1 MMGALKSAAAAAAAF
16 FSARE
21 ILSFATSS
29 VQAFMEAE
37 KASNGLQ
44 SALEILGKASELA
57 EMKVFAADIQRVTTA
72 EDDAVI
78 AMMKLGASIGGMSG
92 DTLKQA
98 TVAAIGLSKA
108 YGMDMESAMTLVSKA
123 AQGATGAF
131 SRYGIVFKDGM
142 TDAEKFNQILEI
154 GRQKFG
160 MAEAETATFSG
171 KLAQLS
177 NAWGNAKESLGE
189 YLAESSVLMGAMNFA
204 NTVMNNFGL
213 SMDILVQGLA
223 LGFVSLWED
232 IKYNT
237 YVGIEYIKYFADNWK
252 EIFVDL
258 WNGTKAVLSNL
269 WENFKNFFLA
279 VTSWIKGDGFNFEWT
294 GLLDG
299 FKSTMKE
306 MKPIA
311 ERQMSDLEQA
321 LTDELAKNM
330 IRWDDAGKS
339 QKDKTL
345 DTSQLGPAQLS
356 LAAAGAGQSK
366 AGVAAVESR
375 FLLGQTAGQDYNR
388 QTAENSRSM
397 KQLLQELVREVKT
410 AKQTAHLPGQ
420 PALLAAGLY

>member
-1 MMGALKSAAAAAAAF
+1 
-16 FSARE
+16 
-21 ILSFATSS
+21 
-29 VQAFMEAE
+29 
-37 KASNGLQ
+37 
-44 SALEILGKASELA
+44 
-57 EMKVFAADIQRVTTA
+57 
-72 EDDAVI
+72 
-78 AMMKLGASIGGMSG
+78 
-92 DTLKQA
+92 
-98 TVAAIGLSKA
+98 
-108 YGMDMESAMTLVSKA
+108 MDMESAMTLVAKA

-142 TDAEKFNQILEI
+142 SDAEKFNQILDL
-154 GRQKFG
+154 GRQKFA
-160 MAEAETATFSG
+160 MAEAETQTFSG
-171 KLAQLS
+171 KLTQLGNAWGDAKEGLGQYIATTQELS
-177 NAWGNAKESLGE
+177 NAID
-189 YLAESSVLMGAMNFA
+189 FA
-204 NTVMNNFGL
+204 STVITNFGL
-213 SMDILVQGLA
+213 SLDIMVQGFA

-232 IKYNT
+232 FKYNT
-237 YVGIEYIKYFADNWK
+237 YVEIEYMKYWADNWK
-252 EIFVDL
+252 EILTDAM
-258 WNGTKAVLSNL
+258 NGAGIILSNM
-269 WENFKNFFLA
+269 WENFKNFYLA
-279 VTSWIKGDGFNFEWT
+279 ITSWINGDGFEFKWT
-294 GLLDG
+294 GLLEG

-306 MKPIA
+306 MQPIA
-311 ERQMSDLEQA
+311 ERQMSDLEKA